1 MRKKLAAMV
10 MLGACGGGASVK
22 FQMSND
28 TSSARTTAGAAA
40 AGATASGDDVL
51 KLKLIAA
58 YLAEDVAPTTM
69 DNVGATEM
77 IWLNPQCQGD
87 ISNCNLSGFAQPAG
101 GPRVTDYFDLARSNA
116 EVNADLNSQA
126 ATIEPGSY
134 RYARL
139 EMCKAYPGDT
149 QPTDPTLMWRGPGMT
164 AEQPFT
170 SGDCGRTSVAFDPPL
185 VLATGDAVAVTL
197 GYDLDTSIVAGAP
210 APGGYGIAGALYD
223 GAPHYFRACEDVDAD
238 HRVCMDYPDFVPS
251 AAKQ

>member
-1 MRKKLAAMV
+1 MWIKLAAVV
-10 MLGACGGGASVK
+10 MFGACTGGASVQ

-28 TSSARTTAGAAA
+28 TSTARTTAS
-40 AGATASGDDVL
+40 ATGDDVL
-51 KLKLIAA
+51 KVKLIAA
-58 YLAEDVAPTTM
+58 YLAEDVDPTTQ

-87 ISNCNLSGFAQPAG
+87 IAGCNLSGFTAPSG
-101 GPRVTDYFDLARSNA
+101 GPRVTDFFDLARTNA

-126 ATIEPGSY
+126 ATIAPGSY

-139 EMCKAYPGDT
+139 EMCKAAPGEA
-149 QPTDPTLMWRGPGMT
+149 PSTDPTLMWRGPGMV

-185 VLATGDAVAVTL
+185 VLATGDSVAVTL
-197 GYDLDTSIVAGAP
+197 GYDLDTSIVAGPP
-210 APGGYGIAGALYD
+210 APGGYQIAGAMTD
-223 GAPHYFRACEDVDAD
+223 GSPHYFRACEDIDAE

>member
-1 MRKKLAAMV
+1 MLMKLAAVV
-10 MLGACGGGASVK
+10 MLAACGGGASVK

-28 TSSARTTAGAAA
+28 TSSARTTAGAS
-40 AGATASGDDVL
+40 ATGDDVL

-58 YLAEDVAPTTM
+58 YLAEDVDPTTM

-77 IWLNPQCQGD
+77 IWLNPQCQDD
-87 ISNCNLSGFAQPAG
+87 ISSCNVSGFAQPAG
-101 GPRVTDYFDLARSNA
+101 GPRVTDYFDLARTNA

-149 QPTDPTLMWRGPGMT
+149 QPADPTLMWRGPGMT

-185 VLATGDAVAVTL
+185 VLATGDSVAVTL

-210 APGGYGIAGALYD
+210 APGSYGIAGALSD
-223 GAPHYFRACEDVDAD
+223 GATHYFRACEDVDAD

>member
-1 MRKKLAAMV
+1 MGMKLV
-10 MLGACGGGASVK
+10 TLLLLGACGGGGASVH

-28 TSSARTTAGAAA
+28 TASARTNSAVA
-40 AGATASGDDVL
+40 GDDEL

-58 YLAEDVAPTTM
+58 YLAEDVDPMTM

-87 ISNCNLSGFAQPAG
+87 IENCNVSGFAQPDG
-101 GPRVTDYFDLARSNA
+101 GPRVTDYFDLARTSA
-116 EVNADLNSQA
+116 EVNADLNSQG

-134 RYARL
+134 RYARI
-139 EMCKAYPGDT
+139 EMCKAYVGDT
-149 QPTDPTLMWRGPGMT
+149 QPTEPTLMWRGPGMT

-185 VLATGDAVAVTL
+185 VLAIGDSVAVTL

-210 APGGYGIAGALYD
+210 GSGYTIAGALSD